1 VVSVSA
7 ATSGARRRGR
17 LSARARPHAGS
28 HAAFHGLAAM
38 GTATGTLP
46 YLLLLLTVVAGAVD
60 AVSFLSLGH
69 VFVVNM
75 TGNIVFLGFAAAGVT
90 EISLTST
97 LIALGAFVCGSVAG
111 GRLALRFAEE
121 RLLAVATV
129 VKIVLIAV
137 ALIVVAA
144 SHESLDALQRET
156 AIALLAFAMGVQN
169 ASARR
174 IGIPD
179 LTTTV
184 LTMTL
189 TAFAAD
195 SSLAGGTNPR
205 WNWNRRRARPRAGV
219 ARRDGTARAIRIS
232 RGRQDRRLKRSAS
245 RRAERGGCRGRRR
258 AGRGRRSPA

>member
-1 VVSVSA
+1 
-7 ATSGARRRGR
+7 
-17 LSARARPHAGS
+17 
-28 HAAFHGLAAM
+28 M

-205 WNWNRRRARPRAGV
+205 WNWRALSIASMLVGSFASGLCVLHAGIAAALVLVLVLLVVTGLLARFAFRA
-219 ARRDGTARAIRIS
+219 AAKTA
-232 RGRQDRRLKRSAS
+232 G
-245 RRAERGGCRGRRR
+245 
-258 AGRGRRSPA
+258 

>member
-1 VVSVSA
+1 
-7 ATSGARRRGR
+7 
-17 LSARARPHAGS
+17 
-28 HAAFHGLAAM
+28 M

-97 LIALGAFVCGSVAG
+97 LIALGAFLCGSVAG

-121 RLLAVATV
+121 RLLTVATV
-129 VKIVLIAV
+129 VKIVLIAA
-137 ALIVVAA
+137 ALIVVIAA
-144 SHESLDALQRET
+144 HASLDATHRDVV
-156 AIALLAFAMGVQN
+156 IGLLAFAMGVQN

-205 WNWNRRRARPRAGV
+205 WNWRALSIGSMLVGAFAGGLCALHAGIAAALVLVLVLLVVTGLLARFAFRA
-219 ARRDGTARAIRIS
+219 AAKTA
-232 RGRQDRRLKRSAS
+232 G
-245 RRAERGGCRGRRR
+245 
-258 AGRGRRSPA
+258 

>member
-1 VVSVSA
+1 
-7 ATSGARRRGR
+7 
-17 LSARARPHAGS
+17 
-28 HAAFHGLAAM
+28 M

-97 LIALGAFVCGSVAG
+97 LVALGAFLCGSVLG
-111 GRLALRFAEE
+111 GRLALRFSEA
-121 RLLAVATV
+121 RLLTVATV
-129 VKIVLIAV
+129 AKIVLIGA
-137 ALIVVAA
+137 ALVVVAVFHA
-144 SHESLDALQRET
+144 GIDAAYRDVV
-156 AIALLAFAMGVQN
+156 IALLAFAMGVQN

-189 TAFAAD
+189 TAIAAD
-195 SSLAGGTNPR
+195 STLAGGTNPR
-205 WNWNRRRARPRAGV
+205 WTWRALSIGSMLVGAFAGGLCVLHQGIAVALGLVLVLLAVTGLLGRA
-219 ARRDGTARAIRIS
+219 AFRAPAN
-232 RGRQDRRLKRSAS
+232 GRA
-245 RRAERGGCRGRRR
+245 
-258 AGRGRRSPA
+258 

>member
-1 VVSVSA
+1 
-7 ATSGARRRGR
+7 
-17 LSARARPHAGS
+17 
-28 HAAFHGLAAM
+28 M

-90 EISLTST
+90 EISLTAT
-97 LIALGAFVCGSVAG
+97 LIALGAFLCGSVAG
-111 GRLALRFAEE
+111 GRLALRFVEE
-121 RLLAVATV
+121 RLLMVATV
-129 VKIVLIAV
+129 VKIGLIAA
-137 ALIVVAA
+137 ALVVVIT
-144 SHESLDALQRET
+144 SHASLDALHRG
-156 AIALLAFAMGVQN
+156 AVIALLAFAMGVQN

-205 WNWNRRRARPRAGV
+205 WNWRALSIGSMLVGAFAGGLCALHAGIAAALVLVLVLLAITGLLARFAFRPAAKVAGV
-219 ARRDGTARAIRIS
+219 R
-232 RGRQDRRLKRSAS
+232 
-245 RRAERGGCRGRRR
+245 
-258 AGRGRRSPA
+258 